1 MKCKCGAELKEKRE
15 TILGE
20 PTRVTY
26 CNKCGLEMINLK
38 EVARIQR
45 KLLPEIHETR
55 KVIRSGNSAA
65 ITVPTK
71 LANVFRVGSE
81 VNLEFDPKLMELKI
95 KAAK

>member
-1 MKCKCGAELKEKRE
+1 MKCRCGAELKEKRE
-15 TILGE
+15 KILGE
-20 PTRVTY
+20 LTRVTY

-38 EVARIQR
+38 EASRIQR

-71 LANVFRVGSE
+71 LTNVFRIGSKVE
-81 VNLEFDPKLMELKI
+81 MEFDPKLMELKI